1 MALKPTS
8 RLCIA
13 VISYYKTT
21 HHNLIS
27 QIRIRDMI
35 TPNKTR
41 LFRLKNFCQ
50 SLLTRLGVTLAEVQ
64 NHSQRC
70 QAPYI
75 YSQNTL
81 ITEQRDSS
89 PFKPNSG
96 IVYNPRPVQSIPY
109 SKNLLLVDE
118 FNSILQGRVLT
129 PASSRL
135 FLTAVARV
143 RFQCS
148 PCGIC
153 GGQSDDVLCFS
164 PRNSVSSCH
173 IIPLMPRKQCI
184 HSSSTDATLN
194 IAKQTTKKLATLAHH
209 CTR

>member
-13 VISYYKTT
+13 AISYTKTT
-21 HHNLIS
+21 QQGLNNLIP
-27 QIRIRDMI
+27 QIRIRDII
-35 TPNKTR
+35 TPNKSR
-41 LFRLKNFCQ
+41 LFRLKDFFQ

-70 QAPYI
+70 QATYI
-75 YSQNTL
+75 YSQKT

-89 PFKPNSG
+89 PFIPNSG
-96 IVYNPRPVQSIPY
+96 IAHNPKPVQSIPY
-109 SKNLLLVDE
+109 SHNLLLVDE
-118 FNSILQGRVLT
+118 FNIILQGRVLN
-129 PASSRL
+129 PASRCL

-153 GGQSDDVLCFS
+153 GGQSDDGLCFA
-164 PRNSVSSCH
+164 PRNSVSPCH
-173 IIPLMPRKQCI
+173 IIPLMPRK
-184 HSSSTDATLN
+184 
-194 IAKQTTKKLATLAHH
+194 
-209 CTR
+209 